1 MTEGERER
9 AFRYAFRR
17 YDVLGPL
24 GLKSARLRLRIKMEK
39 TSEMPPEVFDEL
51 LEDLIIQNGW
61 SEARALAYFEV
72 IDIEDRI

>member
-17 YDVLGPL
+17 YDVLGPV
-24 GLKSARLRLRIKMEK
+24 GLASARLRLKSKIIES
-39 TSEMPPEVFDEL
+39 TQMPPEVFDEL
-51 LEDLIIQNGW
+51 LEDLITENGW
-61 SEARALAYFEV
+61 SEARAMAYFEV